1 LLSLFLLFSLR
12 CSLLA
17 GEKSKVGLLMHKFFL
32 CLRYL
37 RKRRIAFFGIAAVAL
52 CVALLIVITS
62 LFDGFI
68 KSLHSY
74 WSQSYGDILLAPNR
88 PMNSYGQL
96 VEALEKID
104 GVSSARAVTST
115 GALLYLGRGDVRGV
129 ELRGIDLD
137 RAARDKAFS
146 NSLLLQRDSTPPNFS
161 LSDETQDT
169 CRRWFEQK
177 FRRPPDDTDLPVGC
191 IVGIGI
197 LARPDEL
204 TDKYDH
210 QAVIEQV
217 GQRETPLFIVSG
229 SGGSQAESETAS
241 IKKIRKTCWPVDVIQ
256 TGMHQ
261 ADTHHVYVPF
271 DYLRDLIGTIGPDG
285 KKQCLG
291 RIRIYLR
298 PGYTSDGVIKDIR
311 PVWEKFARERLN
323 WSEDQVNFAYIFP
336 TMQIP
341 QLRLVTEAIHQQLA
355 IMQIILGLICLV
367 VALLI
372 FVILFMI
379 VMRKRK
385 DIGIIRAVG
394 SSRRAVALLFLSY
407 GALIG
412 LAGSAFGVVLGIWAT
427 HNINLLET
435 ILAKLLGF
443 KIWKSGVY
451 LFSEIPNEVDA
462 SAVMWIVFTGVLTAL
477 LGALLPAIR
486 AARLQPVEALRYE

>member
-1 LLSLFLLFSLR
+1 
-12 CSLLA
+12 
-17 GEKSKVGLLMHKFFL
+17 MHKFFL

-68 KSLHSY
+68 KSFHNY
-74 WSQSYGDILLAPNR
+74 WNQSYGDILLAPNR
-88 PMNSYGQL
+88 PINAYGQL
-96 VEALEKID
+96 VEVLEKID
-104 GVSSARAVTST
+104 GVSSAKAVTST

-129 ELRGIDLD
+129 ELIGIDLD
-137 RAARDKAFS
+137 RAARDKMFTS
-146 NSLLLQRDSTPPNFS
+146 CLLLNGARRPPSFS
-161 LSDETQDT
+161 LSDEAQNAY
-169 CRRWFEQK
+169 RQWFKQK
-177 FRRPPDDTDLPVGC
+177 FRRTPNDTELPIGC

-204 TDKYDH
+204 TDLYDH
-210 QAVIEQV
+210 QAVIEQIS
-217 GQRETPLFIVSG
+217 RRDTPLFIITG
-229 SGGSQAESETAS
+229 SGGSQADLEATS
-241 IKKIRKTCWPVDVIQ
+241 IKKIRKTCWPADVIK
-256 TGMHQ
+256 TGIHY
-261 ADTHHVYVPF
+261 ADTKNVYLPF
-271 DYLRDLIGTIGPDG
+271 DYLRDLIGTTGPSG

-291 RIRIYLR
+291 RIQIYLR
-298 PGYTSDGVIKDIR
+298 PGYIPAGVIEDVR
-311 PVWEKFARERLN
+311 TVWKKFARETLN
-323 WSEDQVNFAYIFP
+323 WSEDEVNFAYILP
-336 TMQIP
+336 SMQIP
-341 QLRLVTEAIHQQLA
+341 GIRRFTDAIHQQLA
-355 IMQIILGLICLV
+355 VMQIILGLICLV
-367 VALLI
+367 AALLI

-394 SSRRAVALLFLSY
+394 SSRRAVAVLYLSY

-427 HNINLLET
+427 HNINLIET
-435 ILAKLLGF
+435 ILARLLGF

-462 SAVMWIVFTGVLTAL
+462 SAVMWIVCTGILTAL

>member
-1 LLSLFLLFSLR
+1 
-12 CSLLA
+12 
-17 GEKSKVGLLMHKFFL
+17 MHKFFL

-74 WSQSYGDILLAPNR
+74 WNQSYGDILLSPNH

-96 VEALEKID
+96 VETLEKID
-104 GVSSARAVTST
+104 GVSSAKAVTST

-129 ELRGIDLD
+129 ELMGIDLD
-137 RAARDKAFS
+137 RASRDKTFT
-146 NSLLLQRDSTPPNFS
+146 NCLLLNGDRRPPDFS
-161 LSDETQDT
+161 LSDEAQNA
-169 CRRWFEQK
+169 CRRWFGQK
-177 FRRPPDDTDLPVGC
+177 FRRPPDDDDLPIGC
-191 IVGIGI
+191 VVGIGI

-204 TDKYDH
+204 TDKYDR

-217 GQRETPLFIVSG
+217 GQRKTPLFIITG
-229 SGGSQAESETAS
+229 SGGSQVKAAS
-241 IKKIRKTCWPVDVIQ
+241 IKKIRKTCWPVDIIQ
-256 TGMHQ
+256 TGIHQ
-261 ADTHHVYVPF
+261 ADTHNVYLPF
-271 DYLRDLIGTIGPDG
+271 DYLRDLIGTTGPDG

-298 PGYTSDGVIKDIR
+298 PGYTPAGVIEDIR
-311 PVWEKFARERLN
+311 PVWGKFANETLN
-323 WSEDQVNFAYIFP
+323 WSKDRADFAYIFP
-336 TMQIP
+336 AMQLP
-341 QLRLVTEAIHQQLA
+341 RFRLITGAIYQQL
-355 IMQIILGLICLV
+355 IVLQIIIGLICLV
-367 VALLI
+367 AALLI

-394 SSRRAVALLFLSY
+394 SSRRAVAILFLSY

-427 HNINLLET
+427 HNINLIET

-462 SAVMWIVFTGVLTAL
+462 SAVTWIVFAGILTAL

-486 AARLQPVEALRYE
+486 AAHLQPVEALRYE

>member
-1 LLSLFLLFSLR
+1 
-12 CSLLA
+12 
-17 GEKSKVGLLMHKFFL
+17 MHKFFL

-74 WSQSYGDILLAPNR
+74 WNQSYGDILLAPNR
-88 PMNSYGQL
+88 PMHPYGQL
-96 VEALEKID
+96 VEVLEKID
-104 GVSSARAVTST
+104 GVSSAKAVTST

-129 ELRGIDLD
+129 ELMGIDPD
-137 RAARDKAFS
+137 RASRDKTFTNCLLLNS
-146 NSLLLQRDSTPPNFS
+146 NSRPPDFS
-161 LSDETQDT
+161 LSDETKNT

-177 FRRPPDDTDLPVGC
+177 FRRPPNDTDLPIGC
-191 IVGIGI
+191 VVGIGI

-217 GQRETPLFIVSG
+217 GQRKTPLFIITG
-229 SGGSQAESETAS
+229 SGGSQADLETAS
-241 IKKIRKTCWPVDVIQ
+241 VKKIRKTCWPVDIIQ
-256 TGMHQ
+256 TGSHQ

-271 DYLRDLIGTIGPDG
+271 DYLRDLIGTVGPNG
-285 KKQCLG
+285 QKQCLG

-298 PGYTSDGVIKDIR
+298 PGYAPADVITDIR
-311 PVWEKFARERLN
+311 LVWGKFARERLN

-336 TMQIP
+336 SMQIP
-341 QLRLVTEAIHQQLA
+341 SLRLITGAIHQQLA
-355 IMQIILGLICLV
+355 VMQIILGLICLV

-462 SAVMWIVFTGVLTAL
+462 SAVMWIVFTGILTAL